1 MPASLR
7 SDGVRDHPGMPFGFI
22 PDLAFGFVGI
32 PNEFRFNS
40 PLDDHID
47 KTTYMKKCWPNS
59 EQIEAYHFETLVA
72 AEPNK
77 VVSRYTVDWKADR
90 SFKFPC
96 MECIELEGGKI
107 KRIDCYFGFVP
118 KDELSL

>member
-1 MPASLR
+1 MQDRNVETVRRYYAAYEMKNR
-7 SDGVRDHPGMPFGFI
+7 GVLERMLLD
-22 PDLAFGFVGI
+22 
-32 PNEFRFNS
+32 EFRFNS
-40 PLDDHID
+40 PLDDQID

-77 VVSRYTVDWKADR
+77 VFSRYTVDWKADR